1 MLMNKLSF
9 LTVSVF
15 RSTNLATKLKMASI
29 GNNLKRGKIFSAFP
43 NTCMWGQ
50 VVIFVFMAMFG
61 WAVYCEI
68 VGFRPGGE
76 LVPEQG
82 ALKKSVSKNSSTTI
96 SVFYAHSVDYD
107 ALRKLEQ
114 KLKVSL
120 EQIESYWQISKYPS
134 FLNII
139 DIPGKS
145 WSIQKIRFMK
155 LILEQYA
162 LSSAKSNREFVV
174 GFSGSS
180 VTAGHGN
187 IFMMLSMNIQ

>member
-1 MLMNKLSF
+1 
-9 LTVSVF
+9 
-15 RSTNLATKLKMASI
+15 
-29 GNNLKRGKIFSAFP
+29 
-43 NTCMWGQ
+43 
-50 VVIFVFMAMFG
+50 
-61 WAVYCEI
+61 
-68 VGFRPGGE
+68 
-76 LVPEQG
+76 
-82 ALKKSVSKNSSTTI
+82 
-96 SVFYAHSVDYD
+96 VDYD